1 MFATSNPFA
10 RLIGPLQ
17 KTDRRDWE
25 SCSYGP
31 EDGHKLE
38 WCLDDCG
45 REGAVERKGR
55 HPLLRNGLQS
65 YGVYAE
71 LGIMAKGVRAAV
83 LCNPRFT
90 NRIPYRS
97 LDGSVM

>member
-1 MFATSNPFA
+1 MFGVSIKSGTIQMFATSNPFA
-10 RLIGPLQ
+10 RLIGRLQ

-45 REGAVERKGR
+45 REGAVARKGR
-55 HPLLRNGLQS
+55 HLLLRNGLQS
-65 YGVYAE
+65 YDVECG
-71 LGIMAKGVRAAV
+71 
-83 LCNPRFT
+83 PR
-90 NRIPYRS
+90 
-97 LDGSVM
+97 LA